1 MKINIHK
8 GESGINLEA
17 TTHELLIFF
26 MVVLSSIDPQIFEIF
41 IKGLR
46 PILPFMMR

>member
-1 MKINIHK
+1 MKLNIHK

-17 TTHELLIFF
+17 TTNELLILF
-26 MVVLSSIDPQIFEIF
+26 MVVLYSIDPQVFEIF

-46 PILPFMMR
+46 AILPFMMR